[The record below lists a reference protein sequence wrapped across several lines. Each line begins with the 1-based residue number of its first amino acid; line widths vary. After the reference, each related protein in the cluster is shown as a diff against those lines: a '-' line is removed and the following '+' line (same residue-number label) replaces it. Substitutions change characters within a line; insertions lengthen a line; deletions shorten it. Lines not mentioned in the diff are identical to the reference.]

1 MTTTI
6 SILNE
11 SRNSRKPHGRALPP
25 HFRAQQQQQQQQQ
38 LTAASRHVLTLSHGK
53 GKKGAPSD
61 PIKLTGLTAL
71 KEWIEK
77 TASLKS
83 FEADVDADTYKRQK
97 DRNAWFM
104 RAIDEAT
111 AYDEENKRWHRR
123 RGSVT
128 GVDFLFFD
136 ADKMPL
142 TSYDRVFNALK
153 RRGIAFAMYR
163 TPGDGLECKGRREG
177 FRVIVP
183 CLSVSGE
190 VAEAVS
196 AHLRET
202 FFAESTNGGEWDP
215 ACDEPTRII
224 YLPVAGETVETA
236 NGEIFDAAEYFTTR
250 RLTLVKKNLHGLER
264 GEADAGVFEA
274 FIDWCLDNV
283 EDAVLIEKPDGR
295 VALQMPGQQPEKY
308 SGGEDSGDGW
318 NFYLPSGDYS
328 MLVFHSLH
336 AVTEPPETFKI
347 QDAVNV
353 LAKAY
358 GREPALLYSEA
369 VRDAL
374 AEGGSSIVY
383 SGRLSKA
390 DNAKRSVAPELL
402 PQTLEVAESL
412 CPLAAAIG
420 VPMADIYVNGLP
432 FPEGLAK
439 YGLNLNAIDDFFRSA
454 FWHPEK
460 GHAYVMTPIGRLALY
475 RKDDTSR
482 AQQYFDAWFDT
493 KAPRLLDAIGVGKTE
508 DSDEQVKKARAAAWL
523 GEEEAPAPKKRG
535 RPAKKDSDPISA
547 MADAVVTAVCD
558 KLRDV
563 RNQASSLHQRID
575 MFATYTDLSVD
586 RNGVAT
592 LTRPFTPF
600 DGGNRP
606 NQRYVDDYRE
616 QFPGIE
622 DLLHWLA
629 ACRFASDRKTGFAW
643 IQAMSNAGKG
653 LCFRTL
659 YEMGVVV
666 DMDANDLARTI
677 KGNPAGYTADKFL
690 NAWALIVNECAEI
703 NGDFRKLE
711 NSLTLNTKN
720 AMATTVD
727 LFAKIFTSADPIKGL
742 VGEHGVEAQ
751 FANRFNALALA
762 DRDIHTRPLFT
773 PETKNAYAAALR
785 YWFAEVLNSDAA
797 LYRDLGPIE
806 AAKHAD
812 IEMARF
818 FDKYTLIKT
827 AGRLEDEFENARERF
842 FAWVKKHSSPLHGE
856 RVPLVANNV
865 IKGDGWL
872 FLRSPATVFK
882 EHVRQTYDV
891 TDANGLINN
900 AKTILGE
907 VKPDRVPEHG
917 KPRGIWITSPKKDA
931 ANSEAA

>member
-25 HFRAQQQQQQQQQ
+25 HFRAQQQQQ
-38 LTAASRHVLTLSHGK
+38 LTTASSHVFTLSHGK

-61 PIKLTGLTAL
+61 PIKLTGLAAL

-77 TASLKS
+77 TASLKR

-104 RAIDEAT
+104 RAIDESA

-142 TSYDRVFNALK
+142 TSYDRVFNALQ

-177 FRVIVP
+177 FRAIVP

-224 YLPVAGETVETA
+224 YLPVAGETVETE
-236 NGEIFDAAEYFTTR
+236 NGEIFDAAEYFTTHG
-250 RLTLVKKNLHGLER
+250 LTLVKKNLHGLER
-264 GEADAGVFEA
+264 GEADAGAFEA

-283 EDAVLIEKPDGR
+283 DGAVLVQKPDGR
-295 VALQMPGQQPEKY
+295 VALQMPGQQPDAY

-318 NFYLPSGDYS
+318 NFYLPSGDYR

-336 AVTEPPETFKI
+336 AVTEPPETFKV
-347 QDAVNV
+347 QDAVNI

-374 AEGGSSIVY
+374 ADGGSSVD
-383 SGRLSKA
+383 SGLLSKA
-390 DNAKRSVAPELL
+390 DNVKRSVVPELL

-432 FPEGLAK
+432 FPKGLVK
-439 YGLNLNAIDDFFRSA
+439 YGVNLNAIDDFFRSA

-493 KAPRLLDAIGVGKTE
+493 KSPRLLDAVGVSKTE
-508 DSDEQVKKARAAAWL
+508 DGDAQVKQARVAAWL

-575 MFATYTDLSVD
+575 MFAASTGLSVD

-606 NQRYVDDYRE
+606 DQRYVDDYRE
-616 QFPGIE
+616 QFPGVE
-622 DLLHWLA
+622 DLLRWLA

-643 IQAMSNAGKG
+643 IRAMSNAGKG

-659 YEMGVVV
+659 YDMGVVV

-690 NAWALIVNECAEI
+690 NAWALIVNECEEI

-727 LFAKIFTSADPIKGL
+727 LYAKVFTSADPIKGL

-762 DRDIHTRPLFT
+762 DKDIHDRALFT
-773 PETKNAYAAALR
+773 PATKNAYAAALR
-785 YWFAEVLNSDAA
+785 YWFADVLNTAA
-797 LYRDLGPIE
+797 AFYRDLGPIE
-806 AAKHAD
+806 AARHAD

-818 FDKYTLIKT
+818 FDKYALSKT
-827 AGRLEDEFENARERF
+827 AGRLEDEFDTARERF
-842 FAWVKKHSSPLHGE
+842 FAWVRKHASPLHGD
-856 RVPLVANNV
+856 RVPLVANNM

-882 EHVRQTYDV
+882 EHVRQTYDA
-891 TDANGLINN
+891 TDASGLINN
-900 AKTILGE
+900 AGAILGE
-907 VKPDRVPEHG
+907 VKPDRVPGHG